1 MSVLSD
7 LAQLLQTEGVGTVG
21 TDIFMVRRPDSPNT
35 CLTLTEYQ
43 GEDNRLPGP
52 TNIPADERLS
62 VQVAAR
68 AESYPDAEALA
79 SQAFTALHFRH
90 KTLASGRRY
99 AWSKANQSPGYIG
112 VDANDRKLIVFNLRL
127 RRHRTTDLT

>member
-1 MSVLSD
+1 MSVLPD
-7 LAQLLQTEGVGTVG
+7 LTQLLQTEGVGTVG
-21 TDIFMVRRPDSPNT
+21 TDIFMNRRPDSPDT
-35 CLTLTEYQ
+35 CITLTNYS
-43 GEDNRLPGP
+43 GEDSRLRGD

-62 VQVAAR
+62 VQVAVRSDSYATAQTL
-68 AESYPDAEALA
+68 AE
-79 SQAFTALHFRH
+79 QAYVALHFRH

-99 AWSKANQSPGYIG
+99 AWSKANQLPGFIG

>member
-1 MSVLSD
+1 MSVLPD
-7 LAQLLQTEGVGTVG
+7 LAQLLEDASVGTLG
-21 TDIFMVRRPDSPNT
+21 TTIFMSRRPDSPGT
-35 CLTLTEYQ
+35 CVTLTAYQ
-43 GEDNRLPGP
+43 GEDNRLHAD

-62 VQVAAR
+62 VQVATR
-68 AESYPDAEALA
+68 AADYATAETLA
-79 SQAFTALHFRH
+79 DQAFTALHFRH